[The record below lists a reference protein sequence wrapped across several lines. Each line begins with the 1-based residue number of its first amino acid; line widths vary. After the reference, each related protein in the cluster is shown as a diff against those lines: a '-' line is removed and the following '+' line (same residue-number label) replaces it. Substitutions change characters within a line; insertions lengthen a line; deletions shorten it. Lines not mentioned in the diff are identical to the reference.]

1 MTRQLESQKDSVNPS
16 QLKDLD
22 SKGTSRL
29 TMLMI
34 VKSLQ
39 EELQR
44 ANSALAKET
53 SQNAILSARLSAR
66 SQGNTAQLREELH
79 SDLSGLIFRT
89 VERENGN
96 TIFDCLQIGRNGS
109 ISPPCSSRVAD
120 VALHYK
126 LAMED
131 KDVNDPHGQ
140 IVYTPLLDPNR
151 DEKILQVLPDYL
163 TDEIMFARE
172 QGTAL

>member
-1 MTRQLESQKDSVNPS
+1 LTAQVEGQKHSVNPS
-16 QLKDLD
+16 QLKDLEL
-22 SKGTSRL
+22 KGTSRL
-29 TMLMI
+29 TILMI

-89 VERENGN
+89 VEREKGN

-109 ISPPCSSRVAD
+109 ISPP
-120 VALHYK
+120 
-126 LAMED
+126 
-131 KDVNDPHGQ
+131 
-140 IVYTPLLDPNR
+140 
-151 DEKILQVLPDYL
+151 
-163 TDEIMFARE
+163 ARP
-172 QGTAL
+172 T